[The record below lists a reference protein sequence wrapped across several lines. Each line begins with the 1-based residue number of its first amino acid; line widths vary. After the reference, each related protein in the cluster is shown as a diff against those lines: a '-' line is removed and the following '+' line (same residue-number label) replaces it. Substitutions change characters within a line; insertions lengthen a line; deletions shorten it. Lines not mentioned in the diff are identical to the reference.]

1 VGIGLTVLT
10 TITLV
15 GWMAAPRTALGP
27 GLPGVFRT
35 AVAFW
40 LVAHHAG
47 FSVPGGRVGLLP
59 LGLTVLPGALLY
71 RSGGWVLRATGPAA
85 RTRVGVVH
93 VALAL
98 AVPYTL
104 LAGLLALA
112 VRTRMVAPSVWQAL
126 VACFLLA
133 FAAGGMGA
141 ARALVASRG
150 RRVRSGVGALL
161 KLLPERPR
169 SVVMGVIGATSVLL
183 ACGAILVCASLAVH
197 LASARSAYN
206 VLAPGVVGG
215 AILLLV
221 ELVYLPNAIVFA
233 MAYAIGPGF
242 SMGSGTSVSVTGVFV
257 GAVPTFP
264 PLAALPAPGP
274 APALSL
280 VALAMPF
287 VAGAVAGTLTVRAMP
302 SPVYE
307 AAPLWGFLSG
317 ALTGVVTALLAAVA
331 GGPLGGG
338 RMATVGPCAWQV
350 GLMAAMEVGV
360 AAAIAA
366 WVSNWLLLRRP
377 RMDEAKREKREA
389 KQARKAAKRA
399 AKAEKRRVG
408 KRSVEK
414 RSVEKRTAETRV
426 AGHGVAGHGIAEAE
440 SSQQPRPGALA
451 TPRRAPVVS
460 DDVEFVEPEPVLSPR
475 RTARNTAPVEELED
489 LWEPD
494 VPTPRERE
502 EPPVLEAEPVPDA
515 EGDTGARIYQ
525 LRKDRPDQP

>member
-1 VGIGLTVLT
+1 MAPAGTRPLPVTGLVGAAWCVGIGLAVLT

-35 AVAFW
+35 AVTFW

-47 FSVPGGRVGLLP
+47 FSVPGGRVGMLP
-59 LGLTVLPGALLY
+59 LGLIVVPGALLY
-71 RSGGWVLRATGPAA
+71 RSGGWALRAAGVPE

-104 LAGLLALA
+104 MAGLLALA
-112 VRTRMVAPSVWQAL
+112 VRTPVVRPSSWQAL
-126 VACFLLA
+126 IVCFLLA
-133 FAAGGMGA
+133 FVAGGMGA

-169 SVVMGVIGATSVLL
+169 SVVMGVVAATAVLL
-183 ACGAILVCASLAVH
+183 AAGGLLVGASLVAH
-197 LASARSAYN
+197 LTATRSAYD
-206 VLAPGVVGG
+206 VLSPGIVGG
-215 AILLLV
+215 ILLLLI
-221 ELVYLPNAIVFA
+221 ELVYLPNAMIFG
-233 MAYAIGPGF
+233 MAYTVGPGF
-242 SMGSGTSVSVTGVFV
+242 SVGAGTSVSPTGVFL

-264 PLAALPAPGP
+264 PLAALPEPGP
-274 APALSL
+274 APAISL
-280 VALAMPF
+280 IALAVPF

-317 ALTGVVTALLAAVA
+317 ALTGVVTAVLAALA

-338 RMATVGPCAWQV
+338 RMATIGPSAWQI

-360 AAAIAA
+360 SAAIAA
-366 WVSNWLLLRRP
+366 WITNWLMLRTPEPTPETPSQATDPAKSGATAAQETTAEPKPARRP
-377 RMDEAKREKREA
+377 V
-389 KQARKAAKRA
+389 QAAI
-399 AKAEKRRVG
+399 
-408 KRSVEK
+408 S
-414 RSVEKRTAETRV
+414 T
-426 AGHGVAGHGIAEAE
+426 
-440 SSQQPRPGALA
+440 
-451 TPRRAPVVS
+451 
-460 DDVEFVEPEPVLSPR
+460 DVEFVDPEPVLAPR
-475 RTARNTAPVEELED
+475 RTPRVPPAELED

-494 VPTPRERE
+494 VPTPRADVPAPRAGAPAPRER
-502 EPPVLEAEPVPDA
+502 ATPD
-515 EGDTGARIYQ
+515 GAKIY
-525 LRKDRPDQP
+525 LVRNDQDET